1 MSCLGLS
8 FTDRRRA
15 RLARKIRLEQVEPRS
30 LITDPLSLA
39 GLSMGL
45 PAVWGILGFTRA
57 GALGGNAGSTD
68 LLAAQGGGEPAGEG
82 NALAANQPLAQPLF
96 TGQPVLPLRIVP
108 AAGFSGSAAMPA
120 TINPAATASS
130 GNWLTLLSQESASS
144 PSPPSAV
151 SRQLETGGTGR
162 ASSWFWVA
170 ATVVLRPRR
179 LPQPMGRS
187 RR

>member
-57 GALGGNAGSTD
+57 SGLAGNSASPGLLEAHGGGEA
-68 LLAAQGGGEPAGEG
+68 AAQG
-82 NALAANQPLAQPLF
+82 NALGASQPLAQSLFADQPLV
-96 TGQPVLPLRIVP
+96 PRRIVP
-108 AAGFSGSAAMPA
+108 AAGFSGSPAMPA
-120 TINPAATASS
+120 TGIPAATASS
-130 GNWLTLLSQESASS
+130 GNWLTLLSQESAAV
-144 PSPPSAV
+144 PLRPFSAP
-151 SRQLETGGTGR
+151 TGNRRHGRR
-162 ASSWFWVA
+162 ASSWF
-170 ATVVLRPRR
+170 
-179 LPQPMGRS
+179 
-187 RR
+187 